1 MKKFTA
7 FILTAALFLTLSIPL
22 SAESADIRQA
32 VALGKKYLEENAKEA
47 VTFDDTLSFAEAG
60 IINDTMKIYSV
71 KADEN
76 DAQTLAEYILL
87 QRAFGLSVKIS
98 EDGSE
103 DYGDRLI
110 KLQKENGSFGDVKAT
125 VFAVGALLAL
135 EKKPDKSA
143 ENYYDDAA
151 AVNYIISEQ
160 KEDGSIGDVETS
172 VKAAAVLKCYES
184 SPSALDAVGKL
195 ETYLIQA
202 AESGDISISAY
213 ALTGL
218 TDINYGNTTPEMENL
233 IKRITELQNEDGGF
247 AKEKGQASDTEFSK
261 IAFSAL
267 ESVRYTVSPFNAVV
281 KKDSFNKK
289 GFDFSELKPLAFLY
303 GGLALCS
310 VAMWV
315 FIFKRKPRAGT
326 LEDSKEAS
334 AKRLEKVQKLE
345 EENENEE

>member
-218 TDINYGNTTPEMENL
+218 TDINYGNTTPENL

-247 AKEKGQASDTEFSK
+247 AKEKGQASDTEF
-261 IAFSAL
+261 
-267 ESVRYTVSPFNAVV
+267 
-281 KKDSFNKK
+281 
-289 GFDFSELKPLAFLY
+289 
-303 GGLALCS
+303 
-310 VAMWV
+310 
-315 FIFKRKPRAGT
+315 
-326 LEDSKEAS
+326 
-334 AKRLEKVQKLE
+334 
-345 EENENEE
+345 